1 MGWFDEQIQ
10 QRKAADDEVF
20 QDSFAKMASSVLG
33 QKDISELQDELIIT
47 KEAVDEILK
56 FYHCKSQELPDNI
69 KNRDDELEYLLRPY
83 GIMRR
88 EINLKDDWYK
98 ETFGAILAFNKENG
112 TPTALLPSGVSGY
125 AYKDTLSGKKIKIN
139 KKNANLFQES
149 AICFYRPLPLREIG
163 LTDLFNYMKG
173 CIEVRD
179 IFLMVASTAVVTF
192 LGMFSTQLTRA
203 MTGSVLQSRNINML
217 TGLLFFMICTAG
229 ASNLISSVSIVL
241 TSRIATKISLNLEA
255 AMMMRILSLPSVF
268 FRKYNTGDI
277 AKRIQMIKP
286 MCNLLLNVGFTVILS
301 TLMSFLYL
309 GQFSLFAK
317 ELVLPA
323 LAVIIAMILINVVT
337 AVLQIKQ
344 SKQVMELSAKESGMS
359 LSLISGVQKIRL
371 AGAEKRAFA
380 KWADVFAK
388 QTKLT
393 YNPPMFLK
401 LSGGAVISNSSS
413 LNAPKK
419 QNQQPA
425 FTTPNT
431 FLTAA
436 VRLIGNILLYYIAVQ
451 ASIKPGNYFAF
462 NVGFGLIMGAFNV
475 LSSASLQMAQISPM
489 LSMIEP
495 ILKSSL
501 ELSEGKKVVSKL
513 SGNIELNN
521 ICFRYNENMPYIID
535 NLSLKIRSGEY
546 IAVVG
551 KTGCG
556 KSTLMRLLLG
566 FERPQKGAIYYD
578 GKDVETMDLKS
589 LRRMIGVV
597 TQDGGLFQG
606 DIYSNIVISAPQ
618 LTIDDAWKAAELA
631 GIADD
636 IRAMPMG
643 MHTLISEGSGGISGG
658 QRQRLMIAR
667 AIAPQPKIL
676 MFDEATSALDNITQK
691 IVSESLD
698 SLKCTRIVIA
708 HRLSTVQNCDRIL
721 VLDAGKIIEEGSYET
736 LMKRQGFFASLVE
749 HQQI

>member
-1 MGWFDEQIQ
+1 MGYFDEQIK
-10 QRKAADDEVF
+10 QRKAADDEAF
-20 QDSFAKMASSVLG
+20 KNSFAKMASSVLG
-33 QKDISELQDELIIT
+33 QKDMSELQDELIVT

-56 FYHCKSQELPDNI
+56 FYHCKIQELPDNI
-69 KNRDDELEYLLRPY
+69 KNKDDELEYLLRPY

-112 TPTALLPSGVSGY
+112 TPTALLPSGLSGY
-125 AYKDTLSGKKIKIN
+125 AYKDTLTGKKIKIN
-139 KKNANLFQES
+139 KKNANIFQEN

-163 LTDLFNYMKG
+163 LADLFNYMKG

-179 IFLMVASTAVVTF
+179 VFLMTAATAVVTF
-192 LGMFSTQLTRA
+192 LGMLSTQLTKL
-203 MTGSVLQSRNINML
+203 MTGSVLQSGNINML
-217 TGLLFFMICTAG
+217 MGLLFFMICTAG
-229 ASNLISSVSIVL
+229 ASSLISSVSMVL
-241 TSRIATKISLNLEA
+241 TNKISTKISLNVEA
-255 AMMMRILSLPSVF
+255 AMMMRILSLPSAF

-286 MCNLLLNVGFTVILS
+286 MCNLLLSVGFTVILS

-323 LAVIIAMILINVVT
+323 LIIIIVIILVNAVT

-380 KWADVFAK
+380 KWADVFSK

-401 LSGGAVISNSSS
+401 LSGGAVISQ
-413 LNAPKK
+413 NASKK
-419 QNQQPA
+419 QNQQSA
-425 FTTPNT
+425 FTTPKT

-436 VRLIGNILLYYIAVQ
+436 VTLAGNILLYYIAVRT
-451 ASIKPGNYFAF
+451 SIKPSSYFAF
-462 NVGFGLIMGAFNV
+462 NVGFGVIMGALNV

-489 LSMIEP
+489 LSMIAP
-495 ILKSSL
+495 ILKNPS
-501 ELSEGKKVVSKL
+501 ELSEDKKVVSKL
-513 SGNIELNN
+513 SGNIELNKV
-521 ICFRYNENMPYIID
+521 CFRYNQNMPYIID

-578 GKDVETMDLKS
+578 GKDIETMDLKS

-618 LTIDDAWKAAELA
+618 LTIDDAWEAAELA

-636 IRAMPMG
+636 IRAMPME
-643 MHTLISEGSGGISGG
+643 MHTLISEGGGGISGG
-658 QRQRLMIAR
+658 QKQRLMIAR
-667 AIAPQPKIL
+667 AIAPKPKIL

-721 VLDAGKIIEEGSYET
+721 VLDTGKIIEEGNYET
-736 LMKRQGFFASLVE
+736 LIKKQGFFASLIE